1 MLQFDPD
8 RVKDLVSNLYMTK
21 IISAYGDEG
30 IATLRN
36 VMEYLRRLFQFL
48 EADSIRGSLIVYKSI
63 DSASVIH
70 PEWASIS
77 ALEHITPEGPLE
89 ASSILNIECCADG
102 TLKYSKNDEL
112 DLHDLSQR
120 AIVYL
125 YSNRQDTFYIKGN
138 AEPAINPCSGYASLF
153 CIPTY
158 SLIEEALEDYKRKSI
173 RTSNCPIFSEC
184 WYGGKDGPRLFFKL
198 KPEATMRR
206 SLANFLGNVL
216 RDADVGQ
223 EQNVDESHPV
233 DVRVTWIGN
242 NRRALIEIKWL
253 GQSVDDDGK
262 EKTGY
267 SEARARDGAKQL
279 ADYIDEEHERLPL
292 HDRRGYLVIVD
303 GRRRGLS
310 EGCIELDPGDGLW
323 YQDKEITFDPAFHD
337 IRSDFE
343 IPVRMFAEPRFRN

>member
-1 MLQFDPD
+1 M
-8 RVKDLVSNLYMTK
+8 
-21 IISAYGDEG
+21 SAYGDEG

-36 VMEYLRRLFQFL
+36 VMEYVRRLFQFL
-48 EADSIRGSLIVYKSI
+48 VADSICGSLIVYKSI

-77 ALEHITPEGPLE
+77 ALEHITPESPSE

-112 DLHDLSQR
+112 DLHNLSQR

-138 AEPAINPCSGYASLF
+138 AESVSNPCPGYASLF
-153 CIPTY
+153 CVPTY
-158 SLIEEALEDYKRKSI
+158 SLIQDALEDYKRKSI

-198 KPEATMRR
+198 KPEATMRG

-233 DVRVTWIGN
+233 DIRVTWIGN

-253 GQSVDDDGK
+253 GQSVDNNGK
-262 EKTGY
+262 KTTEY
-267 SEARARDGAKQL
+267 SEARARDGARQL
-279 ADYIDEEHERLPL
+279 ALYIDEEHRRLPL

-310 EGCIELDPGDGLW
+310 EGCTVLDPEYSLW
-323 YQDKEITFDPAFHD
+323 YRDKEIEFDPALHE
-337 IRSDFE
+337 IRDDFE
-343 IPVRMFAEPRFRN
+343 TPVRMFAEPRL